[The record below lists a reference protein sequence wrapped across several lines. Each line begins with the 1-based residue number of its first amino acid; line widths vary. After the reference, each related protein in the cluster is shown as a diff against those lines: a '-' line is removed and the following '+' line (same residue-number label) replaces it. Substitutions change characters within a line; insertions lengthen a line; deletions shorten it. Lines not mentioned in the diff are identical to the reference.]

1 MAFELFKTISSWIE
15 PAVDFIAGEKE
26 YESGDVVG
34 RSGGFLEN
42 IVKPG
47 AKAYVAM
54 TEKGDDREAFQAVQY
69 KEPKITRYTGR
80 AARGDLPAGGIAPVG
95 MRNPE
100 IQTLVRNL
108 MQRQYANP
116 QMSRIQQDFGVRRT
130 IPQGKRTLAVEAAR
144 IPSATETTIAAV
156 RKEED

>member
-1 MAFELFKTISSWIE
+1 MAFELFKTITSWIE
-15 PAVDFIAGEKE
+15 PAIDFIAGEKE

-47 AKAYVAM
+47 AEAYVAM
-54 TEKGDDREAFQAVQY
+54 TGKDDDRETFQAVQY

-80 AARGDLPAGGIAPVG
+80 AARGDLPAGGVMPVG
-95 MRNPE
+95 MRSPE

-108 MQRQYANP
+108 MQRSYSNA
-116 QMSRIQQDFGVRRT
+116 QMSRIQQDYGIRRT
-130 IPQGKRTLAVEAAR
+130 SPQGKRTLAVEAAR
-144 IPSATETTIAAV
+144 IPSVAEMAPAAV
-156 RKEED
+156 RKEES